1 MNENI
6 LVVEYRNELIEKV
19 VDILK
24 ERHYNPIPTKSRS
37 QGIVA
42 ANEGSIDLIILDA
55 DIGDSQGL
63 QLLETF
69 KKDEKTKEIP
79 VILLSTPYRKM
90 EFIEEAM
97 SLGID
102 NLIFTP
108 FDEMEF
114 IASVNGILKLR
125 KLYIEN
131 NKLVKQNNDIT
142 EELNNLKD
150 VSEEHYKSY
159 KETQKKYDDLL
170 NYDLETG
177 LNNKKEFYKQ
187 FKKLVFE
194 SVRHEDTIIL
204 SCFCIDGLDN
214 IVSEFGIMAA
224 EEIIL
229 QFTKVLKN
237 ASREEDLIARLS
249 NNEFIVAFKRMDI
262 KLYDEKVE
270 EIKGLVN
277 KNELDYNGMVI
288 KYTISAGIS
297 YSAYRK
303 NYHFENNVDKE
314 ISPALLA
321 LHNAKRRGF
330 ATVFTHP
337 TVIRQ

>member
-1 MNENI
+1 
-6 LVVEYRNELIEKV
+6 
-19 VDILK
+19 
-24 ERHYNPIPTKSRS
+24 
-37 QGIVA
+37 
-42 ANEGSIDLIILDA
+42 
-55 DIGDSQGL
+55 
-63 QLLETF
+63 
-69 KKDEKTKEIP
+69 
-79 VILLSTPYRKM
+79 
-90 EFIEEAM
+90 
-97 SLGID
+97 
-102 NLIFTP
+102 
-108 FDEMEF
+108 
-114 IASVNGILKLR
+114 
-125 KLYIEN
+125 
-131 NKLVKQNNDIT
+131 
-142 EELNNLKD
+142 
-150 VSEEHYKSY
+150 
-159 KETQKKYDDLL
+159 
-170 NYDLETG
+170 
-177 LNNKKEFYKQ
+177 
-187 FKKLVFE
+187 
-194 SVRHEDTIIL
+194 
-204 SCFCIDGLDN
+204 
-214 IVSEFGIMAA
+214 MAA